1 MYESA
6 AANEQKDARTLTS
19 QGYAGILI
27 FPECSALGRR
37 IFLDPETGSPVTH
50 EIRSGASGMQAKA
63 ADSRK
68 GLHAAAKAKAPAHTH
83 GQHGCARAASSGAR
97 TCRAFISGELR
108 KGVRACKAD
117 TGRALA
123 MMCRQRRL
131 RAAGAHGVWSD
142 GELDG
147 GRAAGSGDGEA

>member
-1 MYESA
+1 M
-6 AANEQKDARTLTS
+6 
-19 QGYAGILI
+19 
-27 FPECSALGRR
+27 
-37 IFLDPETGSPVTH
+37 TH

-131 RAAGAHGVWSD
+131 RAAGAHGVGVMEGWIVE
-142 GELDG
+142 EL
-147 GRAAGSGDGEA
+147 RAQPFCGFLRVKRV